1 MAEMVGSAVVQG
13 AVSQI
18 LSDLFDRHEG
28 KEKSKDNKNLERLEM
43 AHIKLGAA
51 FETSEKCQITDASLL
66 CWRKNLKCAAQEW
79 KTFMEMEFSW
89 KT

>member
-1 MAEMVGSAVVQG
+1 
-13 AVSQI
+13 
-18 LSDLFDRHEG
+18 
-28 KEKSKDNKNLERLEM
+28 M

-66 CWRKNLKCAAQEW
+66 RWRKNLKHAAQEW